1 LENYTAIGEQSIVQF
16 IHWPGFIGPLLV
28 NQSMYK
34 IQTFNNLAAKGLD
47 RFCSETYQVGAD
59 VSSADALMLRSQKLH
74 DEVIDESIIG
84 VARAGAG
91 VNNIPVDEYAK
102 RGIVVFNTPGANA
115 NAVKELV
122 AGALLLASRDI
133 FGGMN
138 YVQSLEEITDSA
150 EMHKLLEANKKRFA
164 GSEIAGMTL
173 GVVGLGAIGA
183 MVANMALEMG
193 MKVAG
198 FDPAISV
205 DAAWRL
211 SSRVQKVDSLQA
223 LVAVSDFV
231 SLHVPAIPPTM
242 GLINKDVLAR
252 FKPGARL
259 LNFARDEIVNLPD
272 VIAALDNGELA
283 AYISDFPHPDLL
295 GRKNA
300 LLLPH
305 IGASTSEAE
314 ENCAVMAAEQLMD
327 FLENGNVRNSVN
339 YPDTQMARNGGF
351 RITFCNEN
359 VPKVLGHVLTVLADH
374 DLNVIDMVNLSRGD
388 YAYSIIDVEYKPGPG
403 VMSAINSA
411 EHVIRARLLPPA

>member
-1 LENYTAIGEQSIVQF
+1 
-16 IHWPGFIGPLLV
+16 
-28 NQSMYK
+28 MYK
-34 IQTFNNLAAKGLD
+34 IRTYNSLAAKGLD
-47 RFCSETYQVGAD
+47 RFHSGQYQVGPD
-59 VSSADALMLRSQKLH
+59 VSGADALMLRSQKLH
-74 DEVIDESIIG
+74 DEPIDDSVIA

-91 VNNIPVDEYAK
+91 VNNIPVADYAK

-122 AGALLLASRDI
+122 AAALLLGSRDI
-133 FGGMN
+133 FGGMS
-138 YVQSLEEITDSA
+138 YVQSLGEIRDGA

-164 GSEIAGMTL
+164 GSEIAGLTL

-183 MVANMALEMG
+183 LVANMALELG

-198 FDPAISV
+198 YDPAISIES
-205 DAAWRL
+205 AWRL
-211 SSRVQKVDSLQA
+211 SSRVQKMNSLQA
-223 LVAVSDFV
+223 LVGTSDFV
-231 SLHVPAIPPTM
+231 TLHVPAIPPTL
-242 GLINKDVLAR
+242 GLINEDILAR

-259 LNFARDEIVNLPD
+259 LNFARDEIVDLPA
-272 VIAALDNGELA
+272 VIAALDSGRLG
-283 AYISDFPHPDLL
+283 AYICDFPQPELL

-314 ENCAVMAAEQLMD
+314 ENCAMMAADQLMN
-327 FLENGNVRNSVN
+327 FLENGNIRNSVN

-374 DLNVIDMVNLSRGD
+374 NLNVIDMVNLSRGD
-388 YAYSIIDVEYKPGPG
+388 FAYSIIDVENEPAPDI
-403 VMSAINSA
+403 MHAINGT
-411 EHVIRARLLPPA
+411 EHVIRARLLPPS